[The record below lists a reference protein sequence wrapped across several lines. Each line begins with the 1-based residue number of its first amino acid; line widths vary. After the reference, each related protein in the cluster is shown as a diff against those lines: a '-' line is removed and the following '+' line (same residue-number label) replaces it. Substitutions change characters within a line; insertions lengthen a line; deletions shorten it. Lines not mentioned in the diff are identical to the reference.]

1 MSHFCHFSNF
11 VVVLVMKNMRTW
23 YLVLLK
29 QRKLE
34 WTFQESPGIYS
45 AGNNLCLS
53 LKPRSTINRVNV
65 VQSYVL
71 KLNLTP
77 DITPYLVCKNV
88 KNETKLER
96 VWSFP
101 PHQPIMAFF
110 LTKSAAKIPRVNV
123 TKNPFPRSIP
133 SPFQNFQSKLFV
145 LPIFNTFLCQIVK
158 RKLFINFS
166 DIMIF
171 ENIIKH
177 FEYNTGVHAKHFF
190 MNRLVENISVRCIII
205 FIDIS

>member
-1 MSHFCHFSNF
+1 
-11 VVVLVMKNMRTW
+11 MRPSW
-23 YLVLLK
+23 RGSDLFLL
-29 QRKLE
+29 
-34 WTFQESPGIYS
+34 
-45 AGNNLCLS
+45 
-53 LKPRSTINRVNV
+53 INP
-65 VQSYVL
+65 SW
-71 KLNLTP
+71 P
-77 DITPYLVCKNV
+77 
-88 KNETKLER
+88 
-96 VWSFP
+96 
-101 PHQPIMAFF
+101 FF

-177 FEYNTGVHAKHFF
+177 FEYNTGVHAKHFL
-190 MNRLVENISVRCIII
+190 MNRLVENISVRCIINHHI
-205 FIDIS
+205 YRYDSFSDVPES

>member
-1 MSHFCHFSNF
+1 
-11 VVVLVMKNMRTW
+11 MRTW

-29 QRKLE
+29 QRKLK

-65 VQSYVL
+65 VQSNIL

-77 DITPYLVCKNV
+77 DITPYLVCKNE

-96 VWSFP
+96 VWSFSSSST
-101 PHQPIMAFF
+101 HHGLFF

-166 DIMIF
+166 DIMIV
-171 ENIIKH
+171 ENIIK
-177 FEYNTGVHAKHFF
+177 
-190 MNRLVENISVRCIII
+190 S
-205 FIDIS
+205 DISQIIPVCMPCIYLWFFLLKKFLLGASSYL